1 MYKNMYRYKHT
12 YKGFGC
18 FCQYIKNGRRIYV
31 MNTKIT
37 SPRDM
42 PPCTTRRGRHQ
53 SLLVAQHHS
62 WTSLILFGGQYAA
75 PKFDRCKIAAEP
87 LVPLHVAKAENWLQ
101 TIHKIWWAIKGD
113 VNFLLAKW
121 YELIANFEERE
132 MKKKSMSYFFNYHVI
147 FFYLREFFLLFT
159 VPHVHMSWSGVF

>member
-1 MYKNMYRYKHT
+1 MYKNMYKYKHT

-18 FCQYIKNGRRIYV
+18 FCQYIKNGRRIYL

-42 PPCTTRRGRHQ
+42 PPCTTAVEDTKVCLSHNIT
-53 SLLVAQHHS
+53 VEP
-62 WTSLILFGGQYAA
+62 LILFGGQYAA
-75 PKFDRCKIAAEP
+75 PMFDRCKIAAEP

-113 VNFLLAKW
+113 INFLLAKR
-121 YELIANFEERE
+121 YEIIANFEERE
-132 MKKKSMSYFFNYHVI
+132 MKKKVCLTFLTIMSSFWSKRI
-147 FFYLREFFLLFT
+147 FCSSLY
-159 VPHVHMSWSGVF
+159 HMSTCLGQAFSN